1 MVSVPADLPVVREM
15 SRNAEARPWLDRLP
29 QLIDEVRDAYGLGLD
44 PPLYGGSCSWVAPA
58 TLPDGTAV
66 IVKIGW
72 PHREMYGEPDAL
84 RRWDGRGAV
93 RLLRHDRARH
103 ALVLERCDPG
113 DPLTTDPRPAADR
126 LRTGCSVLR
135 GLWSAESHPTETI
148 EPLAEVTAHWA
159 DLVTERFE
167 RLRPPYDPGL
177 VAEGARLLRDLPA
190 SAPREAILHGD
201 FNPGNILAHRDGW
214 VAIDPKPMIG
224 DPAYDLWPLLEQV
237 DDPYAH
243 ADPVRLLRD
252 RVGLVAGELDVDA
265 SRIVAWCVA
274 RKVEWTLWAAHH
286 GRDAEAAE
294 EMRRTELMAAL
305 A

>member
-1 MVSVPADLPVVREM
+1 MVSVPPDLPVVLEL
-15 SRNAEARPWLDRLP
+15 SHNAGARPWLERLP
-29 QLIDEVRDAYGLGLD
+29 QLIDEVRDAFGLTLG

-58 TLPDGTAV
+58 ARPDGTAV

-72 PHREMYGEPDAL
+72 PHPEMRGEPDAL
-84 RRWDGRGAV
+84 RLWDGRGAV
-93 RLLRHDRARH
+93 RLLGHDPARH

-113 DPLTTDPRPAADR
+113 DPLSTDARPAADR
-126 LRTGCSVLR
+126 LRTGCAVLR
-135 GLWSAESHPTETI
+135 ELWSAPARATETI
-148 EPLAEVTAHWA
+148 EPLAAVTSHWA
-159 DLVTERFE
+159 GLVTERFD

-177 VAEGARLLRDLPA
+177 VAEGARLLRELPA
-190 SAPREAILHGD
+190 SAPREVVLHGD
-201 FNPGNILAHRDGW
+201 FNPGNVLAHDGGW

-243 ADPVRLLRD
+243 PGPERVLRE
-252 RVGLVAGELDVDA
+252 RVGLLAAELETDA

-286 GRDAEAAE
+286 GRAAEAAE
-294 EMRRTELMAAL
+294 EMRRTEIMARVA
-305 A
+305 

>member
-1 MVSVPADLPVVREM
+1 MVTVPTDLPVVREL
-15 SRNAEARPWLDRLP
+15 SRNAGARPWLDRLP
-29 QLIDEVRDAYGLGLD
+29 QLIDEVRDAFALRLD

-58 TLPDGTAV
+58 TLPNGTAV

-135 GLWSAESHPTETI
+135 GLWSAEAHPTETI

-243 ADPVRLLRD
+243 ADPVRVLRD
-252 RVGLVAGELDVDA
+252 RVGLVAGELDVDT